1 MFISIIYS
9 LWTKIKKMSV
19 RCKMRTYLYI
29 GSHLAPELFFK
40 ELIFKYLEI
49 KSDCLPL
56 LYPKTDEK

>member
-9 LWTKIKKMSV
+9 LWTKIKEMSV

-40 ELIFKYLEI
+40 GLIFKYWEN
-49 KSDCLPL
+49 KKRL
-56 LYPKTDEK
+56 LTFVVSKNG